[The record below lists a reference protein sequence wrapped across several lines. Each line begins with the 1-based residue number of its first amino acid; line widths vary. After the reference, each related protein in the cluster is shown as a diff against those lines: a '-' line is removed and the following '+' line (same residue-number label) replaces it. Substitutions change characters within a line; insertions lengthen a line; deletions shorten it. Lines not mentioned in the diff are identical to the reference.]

1 MLKRL
6 LRRRT
11 KRADP
16 AAECFRSFFHERFGQ
31 PGRSLTIYRD
41 DDDAAP
47 TIDIDV
53 HRAPWDDSVYAL
65 VSVGLSF
72 YTRQHGERAEVM
84 LLVDEVPWDAET
96 AMARIVG
103 LLATEPA
110 ALGLGEFYEGAR
122 SFGDIAKRHGKVA
135 MVLTTPDIEG
145 QSLMHV
151 DCDDGPG
158 HVFLLVP
165 ITGPER
171 DLVAA
176 EGWSALEPLLQGADV
191 SSLKR
196 PSVV

>member
-1 MLKRL
+1 M
-6 LRRRT
+6 
-11 KRADP
+11 
-16 AAECFRSFFHERFGQ
+16 
-31 PGRSLTIYRD
+31 
-41 DDDAAP
+41 
-47 TIDIDV
+47 
-53 HRAPWDDSVYAL
+53 
-65 VSVGLSF
+65 
-72 YTRQHGERAEVM
+72 M

-110 ALGLGEFYEGAR
+110 ALALGEFYEGAR
-122 SFGDIAKRHGKVA
+122 SLGAIAERYGKVA
-135 MVLTTPDIEG
+135 MMLTTPDIEG

-196 PSVV
+196 PSVGLRCDGKTEPARILL